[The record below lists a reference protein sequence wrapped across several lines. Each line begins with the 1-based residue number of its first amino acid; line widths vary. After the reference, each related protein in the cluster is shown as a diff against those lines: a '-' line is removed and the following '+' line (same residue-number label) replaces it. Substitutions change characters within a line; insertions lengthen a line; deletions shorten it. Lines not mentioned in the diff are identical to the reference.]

1 MRRLVVLS
9 LVASALAAMVGQAN
23 AQQVPRHFHSFA
35 TPSGETH
42 TIAQGLTTEAP
53 CEAFLNF
60 HGIVHTEVFGL
71 VGGAEGKN
79 PLGPLS
85 AQLVQ
90 PTEVCP

>member
-9 LVASALAAMVGQAN
+9 LTAGALTAMAGQAN

-35 TPSGETH
+35 TPSGKTH
-42 TIAQGLTTEAP
+42 TIARGLTTNAP
-53 CEAFLNF
+53 CRAFLNF
-60 HGIVHTEVFGL
+60 HGIVHTEVFG
-71 VGGAEGKN
+71 VVDGPEGKH

-90 PTEVCP
+90 PMEFCP

>member
-9 LVASALAAMVGQAN
+9 LVATALAAMVGQAN
-23 AQQVPRHFHSFA
+23 AQVPRHFHLLT

-42 TIAQGLTTEAP
+42 TIAQGLTTNAS

-60 HGIVHTEVFGL
+60 HGIVHTQVFGV

-85 AQLVQ
+85 AQVVQ
-90 PTEVCP
+90 PIETCP

>member
-9 LVASALAAMVGQAN
+9 LAVSALAGIVGQAN
-23 AQQVPRHFHSFA
+23 AQVPRHFHSFA

-42 TIAQGLTTEAP
+42 TIARGLTANAP
-53 CEAFLNF
+53 CRAFLNF

-71 VGGAEGKN
+71 VGGPEGKN

-85 AQLVQ
+85 AQVVE
-90 PTEVCP
+90 PREFCP